1 MQITRKLK
9 YATFEWDDEVKTFT
23 IIEEDGNKVILNK
36 VYAFAF
42 MRFVTSMAQRNWFR
56 KSKPVIKEKK
66 AVLVESGQFV
76 FSDIDEAID
85 DIKLEITDKN
95 VSEIS

>member
-9 YATFEWDDEVKTFT
+9 YATFEWDDESKTFT
-23 IIEEDGNKVILNK
+23 ILEEDGNKVVLNK

-56 KSKPVIKEKK
+56 KSKPVIKEKN
-66 AVLVESGQFV
+66 AGMSDSGQFV
-76 FSDIDEAID
+76 FTDLSEAIELF
-85 DIKLEITDKN
+85 KEKALH
-95 VSEIS
+95 